1 MSSGKREFRGQS
13 NQKLNVAKVL
23 ITIILVIVVV
33 VGIVFLIKYINNT
46 DTKLEEKKEELET
59 SLEEN
64 NVTEEKTIEDIV
76 AEFGGDVKEKI
87 KSDTYYVEKDG
98 IEYTVYSDGE
108 IIEGRVVMWD
118 GTSQKPAID
127 EAGNIN
133 IYNPAE
139 LRWVAEQVSSGEKS
153 FAGVTINLRSSL
165 DFGARKD
172 DDGVWEGTT
181 WTPIIGFL
189 EQTQNETENQDD
201 GSDQAQ
207 DETVEVT
214 QEYLKRFAGTFI
226 GNGCSI
232 RGLYINTNSKY
243 AGLFGYQ
250 TGIITGL
257 TVKNSAITGTDSVG
271 TIVGLNGGTIQ
282 NCSVKNVE
290 VIGTEKVGGIVGTSM
305 TSSTIED
312 CKTEGSRTIVV
323 GDKYVGGVVGYV
335 NNNANIVQTV
345 NSANVS
351 GSEYVGGIAG
361 ISFYATVI
369 KSSSNYAEKIVGE
382 QYVGGLIGYSQSQLE
397 NSSNQS
403 KGTVT
408 AQNYVGGLVGA
419 NYVMGN
425 ITDCFNTSRVV
436 ASKDN
441 CGGIVGINN
450 ANVANSYNTGEIDGS
465 SAEGT
470 KIGGICGQNVSDSYI
485 YTSYNI
491 GKIKASSVA
500 GGVVGADFGT
510 ISNCYFLNSVSNQVP
525 NEDYSKTEE
534 EIKNSILESLGESYK
549 QDTENKNSGYPIL
562 SWQ

>member
-1 MSSGKREFRGQS
+1 MSSGRREFRS
-13 NQKLNVAKVL
+13 KSSEKLNIVKVL
-23 ITIILVIVVV
+23 IAIILVIAVII
-33 VGIVFLIKYINNT
+33 GIVFLVKNINNT
-46 DTKLEEKKEELET
+46 DAKLEEKKDKLET
-59 SLEEN
+59 SLEN
-64 NVTEEKTIEDIV
+64 NVEKEKTIEDIV
-76 AEFGGDVKEKI
+76 SEFGGKVKEKI
-87 KSDTYYVEKDG
+87 KADTYYVEKEG
-98 IEYTVYSDGE
+98 KEYTVYSDGE
-108 IIEGRVVMWD
+108 IVEGRVVMWD
-118 GTSQKPAID
+118 GSSQKPAID

-139 LRWVAEQVSSGEKS
+139 LRWIAEQVSSGEKS

-165 DFGARKD
+165 DFGARKN
-172 DDGVWEGTT
+172 DDGVWEGIT

-189 EQTQNETENQDD
+189 EKNQEQTQDNTSEQPT
-201 GSDQAQ
+201 
-207 DETVEVT
+207 DETVDVT

-232 RGLYINTNSKY
+232 RGLYINTNNKY
-243 AGLFGYQ
+243 AGIFGYQ

-257 TVKNSAITGTDSVG
+257 NVKNSSITGTESVG

-282 NCSVKNVE
+282 SCSVKDVE
-290 VIGTEKVGGIVGTSM
+290 VIGTEKVGGIVGTTM

-312 CKTEGSRTIVV
+312 CKTDGSKNMVV
-323 GDKYVGGVVGYV
+323 GDKYVGGIAGYV
-335 NNNANIVQTV
+335 NNNANIIQTT
-345 NSANVS
+345 NSANIS

-369 KSSSNYAEKIVGE
+369 RTSSNYAEKIVGE

-397 NSSNQS
+397 SSSNQS
-403 KGTVT
+403 KGTVN

-425 ITDCFNTSRVV
+425 ITDCFNTSKVIS
-436 ASKDN
+436 SKDN

-450 ANVANSYNTGEIDGS
+450 ANIANCYNIGEVDGS
-465 SAEGT
+465 NAEGT
-470 KIGGICGQNVSDSYI
+470 KVGGICGQNVSDSYI
-485 YTSYNI
+485 YTSYNV
-491 GKIKASSVA
+491 GKIKASSIA

-510 ISNCYFLNSVSNQVP
+510 ISNCYFLNSVSNQVK

-534 EIKNSILESLGESYK
+534 EMKNSILEGLGESYK
-549 QDTENKNSGYPIL
+549 KDDENKNSGYPIL